1 MILVRRHSDEGRLG
15 EDVGAESC
23 VFGAEAVVL
32 VCFDDV
38 ETRLVLVHG
47 VQNYLNGSRGFDK
60 ERVRDLPCFQNTTTF
75 TEGN

>member
-1 MILVRRHSDEGRLG
+1 MVLVGRHSDEGRLG

-32 VCFDDV
+32 VCLDDV

-47 VQNYLNGSRGFDK
+47 VQYYLRG
-60 ERVRDLPCFQNTTTF
+60 
-75 TEGN
+75 EGRFR